1 MLSKGFE
8 ETLFFLFL
16 FIRIL
21 FSSRNSEALH
31 QYILNVPL
39 LLRAHVNLMYLLSDY
54 LRQPLPE
61 LRIAAFG
68 LLRSLANY
76 DWGIKFMFDHPG
88 FLEFLLHRDSE
99 TTKLGKEWKYSIVE
113 AVVRN
118 PWTKQRKDSSLLLYF
133 LPTLQYLL
141 IASLLDMQEAEFRKL
156 ARYAQQG
163 VFYVAAE
170 AHVEVDKQHS

>member
-1 MLSKGFE
+1 
-8 ETLFFLFL
+8 
-16 FIRIL
+16 
-21 FSSRNSEALH
+21 
-31 QYILNVPL
+31 
-39 LLRAHVNLMYLLSDY
+39 MYLLSDY

-61 LRIAAFG
+61 IRIAAFG

-118 PWTKQRKDSSLLLYF
+118 PWTKQRITNDSYIVDLFLSDFCFYSLWQKCKRQSIGSCRAMRSKEFSMY
-133 LPTLQYLL
+133 PPRRTLRSTSSIHEIRSIKQIFVCCMY
-141 IASLLDMQEAEFRKL
+141 M
-156 ARYAQQG
+156 
-163 VFYVAAE
+163 VALN
-170 AHVEVDKQHS
+170 K